1 MTVAALYDIHGNLPA
16 LEAVLA
22 EVREAAVDEI
32 VIGGDVCPGPMCGE
46 VLDLLTSL
54 HIPVRFLRGN
64 GDREVLSFAA
74 GEEVTAVPELYR
86 PAMRWVAQQ
95 LTPAHREL
103 MAQWPSSLE
112 LDVEEHGRVLFCH
125 ATPDSDTFIFTRN
138 TPEAGL
144 LPRFAGLSSGL
155 VVCGHTHMQFDRMIG
170 SHRVINAGSVG
181 MPFGEPGAYW
191 LHLGEAVQLRRTN
204 YDRVAAAG
212 RICATAYPEA
222 ASFARGHVLE
232 PPTEQVMLELFGD
245 PGC

>member
-1 MTVAALYDIHGNLPA
+1 
-16 LEAVLA
+16 
-22 EVREAAVDEI
+22 
-32 VIGGDVCPGPMCGE
+32 
-46 VLDLLTSL
+46 
-54 HIPVRFLRGN
+54 
-64 GDREVLSFAA
+64 
-74 GEEVTAVPELYR
+74 
-86 PAMRWVAQQ
+86 
-95 LTPAHREL
+95 
-103 MAQWPSSLE
+103 
-112 LDVEEHGRVLFCH
+112 
-125 ATPDSDTFIFTRN
+125 
-138 TPEAGL
+138 
-144 LPRFAGLSSGL
+144 
-155 VVCGHTHMQFDRMIG
+155 MQFDRMIG